1 MPNPW
6 KRAIHAVGSDVAYR
20 FQSVSAAW
28 LSETESMAAICVV
41 VVASRVV
48 PRERAHSRR
57 ASANA
62 SFGVEPAQ
70 INVFGSPPRQ
80 IRPVCRS
87 STTMPMCPCL
97 DAINAEA
104 ALKR

>member
-1 MPNPW
+1 
-6 KRAIHAVGSDVAYR
+6 
-20 FQSVSAAW
+20 
-28 LSETESMAAICVV
+28 ICVL

-70 INVFGSPPRQ
+70 INVVGSPPRQ
-80 IRPVCRS
+80 TRPVCRS
-87 STTMPMCPCL
+87 STTMPMCPRL
-97 DAINAEA
+97 DAINADAAVKRRSWSALQAGGGSDGEA
-104 ALKR
+104 LDNGSEDSGGGEE